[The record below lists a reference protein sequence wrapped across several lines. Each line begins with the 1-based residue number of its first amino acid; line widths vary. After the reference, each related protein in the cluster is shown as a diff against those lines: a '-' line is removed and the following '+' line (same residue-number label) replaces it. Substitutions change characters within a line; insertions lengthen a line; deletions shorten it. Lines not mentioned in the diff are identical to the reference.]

1 MYFLKKEFELTPDRV
16 TFLNEI
22 KSHKERK
29 LHKEMFRKTKEQTG
43 PLTSA
48 DIMVL
53 EKPWIICGI
62 LKIMGHCCKALRIFF
77 MKNAQCH

>member
-22 KSHKERK
+22 KGHKERK

-43 PLTSA
+43 PRTSA
-48 DIMVL
+48 EIMVL
-53 EKPWIICGI
+53 ETTLDYLWNI
-62 LKIMGHCCKALRIFF
+62 
-77 MKNAQCH
+77 KNNGPLLQGT